1 MSDSPKYTEVQTN
14 IEEQKQE
21 YVTMLH
27 KLVAKTAD
35 PRKTIW
41 QYTYLAR
48 QYTNIVWVAPLL
60 LLKG

>member
-21 YVTMLH
+21 YATMLH
-27 KLVAKTAD
+27 KLVAETAD

-48 QYTNIVWVAPLL
+48 
-60 LLKG
+60 

>member
-1 MSDSPKYTEVQTN
+1 MSSVKAVCATEAEQRWKRPKYTEVQTN

-35 PRKTIW
+35 PRKTI
-41 QYTYLAR
+41 
-48 QYTNIVWVAPLL
+48 
-60 LLKG
+60 